1 MYISLSRSMF
11 CSSNTTSTELA
22 RESTSHYCVVEM
34 SSKHAANGRR
44 GRRNEAED
52 NMLLKVNVTYCS
64 PGFGRVVAQ

>member
-1 MYISLSRSMF
+1 MYISLSRSMYF
-11 CSSNTTSTELA
+11 SNNCRAVSELA
-22 RESTSHYCVVEM
+22 RESTSPCVVEM

-52 NMLLKVNVTYCS
+52 NILLKVNVTYCS